1 MKKIKDIRTNVTS
14 YGESY
19 ILDNQLAGRIL
30 VDENNSFEGLLFHD
44 YEPHLVFGSFNKDK
58 MEMILKTDSSDKLY
72 RVQRDGQTYYGDCFI
87 KENNFEYPIGECL
100 VDVMN
105 ADEYRTLFPGEE
117 KLLEEEIQKLKTTKK
132 N

>member
-1 MKKIKDIRTNVTS
+1 MKKIKDIRANVTS

-44 YEPHLVFGSFNKDK
+44 YEPHLVFGKMNKDK

-117 KLLEEEIQKLKTTKK
+117 KLLEEEIQKVKTTKK

>member
-1 MKKIKDIRTNVTS
+1 MKKIKDIKSNVTS

-19 ILDNQLAGRIL
+19 ILDNQLTGRIL

-44 YEPHLVFGSFNKDK
+44 YEPQLVFGKFNKDK
-58 MEMILKTDSSDKLY
+58 MEMILKAEDSDRLY
-72 RVQRDGQTYYGDCFI
+72 KVQKDGETYYGDCFV
-87 KENNFEYPIGECL
+87 KENAFEYPIGECL

-105 ADEYRTLFPGEE
+105 ADEYRTLFPEE
-117 KLLEEEIQKLKTTKK
+117 VKELEEEIQKVKTTKK

>member
-1 MKKIKDIRTNVTS
+1 MKKIKDIKSNVTS

-19 ILDNQLAGRIL
+19 ILDNQLTGRIL

-44 YEPHLVFGSFNKDK
+44 YEPQLVFGKFNKDK
-58 MEMILKTDSSDKLY
+58 MEMILKAEDSDRLY
-72 RVQRDGQTYYGDCFI
+72 KVQKDGETYYGDCFI

-117 KLLEEEIQKLKTTKK
+117 KLLEEEIQKVKTTKK

>member
-1 MKKIKDIRTNVTS
+1 MKKIKDIKSNVTS

-19 ILDNQLAGRIL
+19 ILDNQLTGRIL

-44 YEPHLVFGSFNKDK
+44 YEPQLVFGKFNKDK
-58 MEMILKTDSSDKLY
+58 MEMILKAEDSDRLY
-72 RVQRDGQTYYGDCFI
+72 KVQRDGQTYYGDCFI

-117 KLLEEEIQKLKTTKK
+117 KLLEEEIQKVKTTKK